1 MSAEFLVA
9 NCHYIDEVGTL
20 IGGEVLKGRIEEGEW
35 GVSSSG
41 RRFLVSKI
49 ESQGERRLSASE
61 RDKVNLYAMH
71 ISQSNLR
78 AGEILY
84 FY

>member
-9 NCHYIDEVGTL
+9 SCHYIDEVGTL

-35 GVSSSG
+35 GATASG
-41 RRFLVSKI
+41 KKFLVSKM
-49 ESQGERRLSASE
+49 EFQGDRRVSASE
-61 RDKVNLYAMH
+61 HEKVNLYAIH
-71 ISQSNLR
+71 ISQTYVR
-78 AGEILY
+78 AGDTLY

>member
-20 IGGEVLKGRIEEGEW
+20 VGGEVLKGRIEEGQW
-35 GVSSSG
+35 GVTLAG
-41 RRFLVSKI
+41 KKFLVSKI
-49 ESQGERRLSASE
+49 ESQGDRMPFASE

-71 ISQSNLR
+71 ITLAFLR
-78 AGEILY
+78 AGDILY